1 VSHNDNIR
9 DPSPRWRRSSHS
21 GGNNGAGG
29 DCVELA
35 FCPVGAAV
43 RDSKN
48 PGTALKFP
56 RGALTAFLAE
66 LKHTPN

>member
-1 VSHNDNIR
+1 MNHDENIR

-21 GGNNGAGG
+21 GGANGSGG
-29 DCVELA
+29 NCVELA

-56 RGALTAFLAE
+56 SGALVGFLAE
-66 LKHTPN
+66 LKHAPN